1 MKYMSIPRA
10 VAFALLLIP
19 AILFMACDNTEST
32 DNSTDTSVM
41 IPTPPPPVGPDKH
54 SFSQPDQVVITH
66 LNLEINVDFKGK
78 LIEGTA
84 YYDIKNKTG
93 AKEIVFDTRNLNIKA
108 CRDAFN
114 NPLAF
119 KLGDEYPTLGQ
130 PLTVELGD
138 DTRLVAIQFS
148 TTEGADALQ
157 WLDPVQTAGKE
168 HPFLFTQ
175 GQAILTRTWLPCQD
189 SPGIRFTY
197 TATVNVPKD
206 LLPLMSAT
214 NPTAKNSEG
223 SYFFEMK
230 QPIPAYLMALSVGDL
245 EFTPIGDRT
254 GVYAEPS
261 MLEASAYEFGDME
274 KMLVAAEELYGDYRW
289 DRYDVIVL
297 PPSFPFG
304 GMENP
309 RLTFATPTIL
319 AGDRSLTSL
328 IAHELA
334 HSWSGNLVTNAT
346 WDDFWL
352 NEGFT
357 VYFER
362 RIMEALYGES
372 YARMLSL
379 LGYQDLENTLE
390 ELGPGTEDTHLHLN
404 LAGRDPDDGMTDIA
418 YEKGNFFLVNIEQ
431 AIGREKMDAFLKQ
444 YFDTNAFKTM
454 TTEQFV
460 DYLNAELIKGDKEL
474 ADKLKIET
482 WIYGPGVPDDMV
494 KPKSDRFEKVGQ
506 QVELFEQGTQPGVLA
521 GTGDWTTHEWLHFLR
536 TLSDEL
542 TLEQM
547 TALDDEFKFTQSG
560 NSEIQAAWFD
570 HVIRHDYEAAYPALE
585 AFLMQVGRRKFL
597 KPIYTALSKT
607 ESGLEMAL
615 DIYQKARPNYHSVS
629 AGTIDEIL
637 GWNPETEG

>member
-1 MKYMSIPRA
+1 MKSNSFPRA

-19 AILFMACDNTEST
+19 AILFTACDSTEST
-32 DNSTDTSVM
+32 DNTSDTSEM
-41 IPTPPPPVGPDKH
+41 IPSPPPPVGPDKH
-54 SFSQPDQVVITH
+54 SFSHPEQVVTTN
-66 LNLEINVDFKGK
+66 LNLEINVDFNRK

-84 YYDIKNKTG
+84 FYDIKNKTG

-114 NPLAF
+114 NPLPF
-119 KLGDEYPTLGQ
+119 KLGDDYPLLGQ
-130 PLTVELGD
+130 PLTVEI
-138 DTRLVAIQFS
+138 TEETKLVAIQFS

-157 WLDPVQTAGKE
+157 WLDPVQTSGKE

-206 LLPLMSAT
+206 LLPVMSAT
-214 NPTAKNSEG
+214 NPTAKNTEG

-245 EFTPIGDRT
+245 EFTPIGERT

-274 KMLVAAEELYGDYRW
+274 KMLVVAEELYGDYRW

-372 YARMLSL
+372 YAGMLSL
-379 LGYQDLENTLE
+379 LGYQDLEHTLE
-390 ELGPGTEDTHLHLN
+390 DLGPGSEDTHLHLD
-404 LAGRDPDDGMTDIA
+404 LTGRDPDDGMNDIA

-431 AIGREKMDAFLKQ
+431 AIGREKMDEFLKQ

-454 TTEQFV
+454 TTAQFV
-460 DYLNAELIKGDKEL
+460 DYVNAELIKGDQEL
-474 ADKLKIET
+474 ADKIKMES
-482 WIYGPGVPDDMV
+482 WIYEPGIPADMV
-494 KPKSDRFEKVGQ
+494 KPESDRFEKVNA
-506 QVELFEQGTQPGVLA
+506 QVELFESGTEAGALA

-542 TLEQM
+542 TIEQM
-547 TALDDEFKFTQSG
+547 TALDQEFKFTQSG

-570 HVIRHDYEAAYPALE
+570 HAIRHDYEPAYPALE
-585 AFLMQVGRRKFL
+585 SFLIRVGRRKFL
-597 KPIYTALSKT
+597 RPIYTALSKT
-607 ESGLEMAL
+607 ESGRERAMA
-615 DIYQKARPNYHSVS
+615 IYQKARPNYHSVS
-629 AGTIDEIL
+629 TGTIDEIL
-637 GWNPETEG
+637 GWNPATDG

>member
-1 MKYMSIPRA
+1 MRYTPIMRA
-10 VAFALLLIP
+10 VACAFSFFP
-19 AILFMACDNTEST
+19 VILFMACDPSGSTATSTET
-32 DNSTDTSVM
+32 KIM
-41 IPTPPPPVGPDKH
+41 IPNPLPPVGPDKH
-54 SFSQPDQVVITH
+54 SYSRPDDVVTTN
-66 LNLEINVDFKGK
+66 LNLKIDVDFIRKHIK
-78 LIEGTA
+78 GTA
-84 YYDIKNKTG
+84 YYDITNKTG
-93 AKEIVFDTRNLNIKA
+93 AKEIVFDTRNLEIKA
-108 CRDAFN
+108 CRDALG
-114 NPLAF
+114 NPLPF
-119 KLGDEYPTLGQ
+119 RLGADHPVLGQ

-148 TTEGADALQ
+148 TTEGSDALQ

-197 TATVNVPKD
+197 TATVTVPKD

-214 NPTAKNSEG
+214 NPKAKNSKG

-230 QPIPAYLMALSVGDL
+230 QPVPAYLMALTVGDL

-274 KMLVAAEELYGDYRW
+274 KMLVTAEELYGDYRW

-309 RLTFATPTIL
+309 RLTFVTPTIL

-346 WDDFWL
+346 WNDFWL

-362 RIMEALYGES
+362 RIMEELYGES
-372 YARMLSL
+372 YASMLSL

-390 ELGPGTEDTHLHLN
+390 ELGPNEDDTHLYLE
-404 LAGRDPDDGMTDIA
+404 LTGRDPDDGMTDIA

-431 AIGREKMDAFLKQ
+431 AIGRAKMDDFLEQ
-444 YFDTNAFKTM
+444 YFDAHAFKTM
-454 TTEQFV
+454 TTKQFV
-460 DYLNAELIKGDKEL
+460 DYLNAELIQGDQML

-482 WIYGPGVPDDMV
+482 WIYGPGIPANLI
-494 KPKSDRFEKVGQ
+494 KPRSNRFEKVNR
-506 QVELFEQGTQPGVLA
+506 QVELFVQSTQAGELA
-521 GTGDWTTHEWLHFLR
+521 GTAGWTTHEWLHFLR
-536 TLSDEL
+536 TLPDHL
-542 TLEQM
+542 TTEQM
-547 TALDDEFKFTQSG
+547 TALDNAFKFTQSR

-570 HVIRHDYEAAYPALE
+570 HVIRHEYEVAYPALE
-585 AFLMQVGRRKFL
+585 AFLLRVGRRKFL

-607 ESGLEMAL
+607 EPGLRMAL
-615 DIYQKARPNYHSVS
+615 DIYQNARPNYHSVS
-629 AGTIDEIL
+629 TGTIDGIL
-637 GWNPETEG
+637 GWNPEKEG